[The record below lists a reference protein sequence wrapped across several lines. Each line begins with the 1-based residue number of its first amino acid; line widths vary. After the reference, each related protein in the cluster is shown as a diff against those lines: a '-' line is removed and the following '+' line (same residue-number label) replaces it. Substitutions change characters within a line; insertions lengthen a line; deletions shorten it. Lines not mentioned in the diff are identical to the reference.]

1 MAVAEEAVTE
11 VIEEVTE
18 DLAEESL
25 IDPMKLAPLTKI
37 KDLLNQTKLPN
48 DMLTKSFSSFNIMQ

>member
-37 KDLLNQTKLPN
+37 KDQLNQTKLPN
-48 DMLTKSFSSFNIMQ
+48 DMLTKSFSRFNIMQ

>member
-48 DMLTKSFSSFNIMQ
+48 DMLTKSFSRFNIMQ